1 VSRECISEAAANQDP
16 ISWLASQLWENA
28 GCPEGRDVEFW
39 LKAKTHLLAPQK
51 PETVK
56 VQTVDPTEGE
66 PVPDAVTAS
75 VATVAELDSVSIL
88 EAIRLRESTLMENTF
103 RSRPSSHWGLND

>member
-1 VSRECISEAAANQDP
+1 
-16 ISWLASQLWENA
+16 
-28 GCPEGRDVEFW
+28 VEIW
-39 LKAKTHLLAPQK
+39 LKAKTHLLAFQG

-56 VQTVDPTEGE
+56 VPTVDPAEAPG
-66 PVPDAVTAS
+66 AVKAS

>member
-1 VSRECISEAAANQDP
+1 M
-16 ISWLASQLWENA
+16 
-28 GCPEGRDVEFW
+28 
-39 LKAKTHLLAPQK
+39 
-51 PETVK
+51 
-56 VQTVDPTEGE
+56 
-66 PVPDAVTAS
+66 PDAVTAS